1 MPEGLA
7 SCWGMVN
14 DESKQTQV
22 GLSCRLPRHTVR
34 KAEVILDRCI
44 DSVPFYAYPAPLVAE
59 AEAPERLEQPLTS
72 TLQAV
77 ESRPTRLPRRD
88 VHRTVFCTYKS

>member
-22 GLSCRLPRHTVR
+22 GLSCRLPRHTMR

-44 DSVPFYAYPAPLVAE
+44 DSVPFYAYPAPLVAK
-59 AEAPERLEQPLTS
+59 AEAPERLGAAANVSVRGSGESPH
-72 TLQAV
+72 QAA
-77 ESRPTRLPRRD
+77 SP
-88 VHRTVFCTYKS
+88 